1 MQLKHEMADRPHTAA
16 TETRGRPWP
25 ATEPCP
31 LVGVRWEVSPE
42 PLSGETGL
50 SFSRTLV
57 LEETGP
63 KLATVETDGREVHG
77 ETQRSAAQRRDG
89 GWRPRRSDFL
99 MFKRILGCVL
109 FGLFLVKD
117 VRR

>member
-1 MQLKHEMADRPHTAA
+1 MAGHGT
-16 TETRGRPWP
+16 
-25 ATEPCP
+25 
-31 LVGVRWEVSPE
+31 VSPRRGS
-42 PLSGETGL
+42 LGGL
-50 SFSRTLV
+50 AGAPVWRDRAL
-57 LEETGP
+57 LQPHAG
-63 KLATVETDGREVHG
+63 LGGDGTVETDGREVHG